1 MNGARIIACFL
12 ILGFLLTQGCTHY
25 KEIRDS
31 PGPTLFI
38 PEAVNASQVVRYA
51 PALLVHNP
59 DQEYNRI
66 ASPTAKADLNGNVHI
81 SMETGQ
87 PRIYVETAPFE
98 TDSGRYTNFVY
109 RVHFPATPFS
119 LIPFFIGAGSNMGLL
134 VVLTVN
140 DADEPVLVTTVGT
153 CGCYVSVIPTDRL
166 AAKAF
171 PTNWKDSPVKVY
183 GESLP
188 SLLRVGSG
196 SRLMVE
202 IRPGEHRV
210 MGLEM
215 IEPNRLDG
223 ISTVPM
229 RLSAAEDLERI
240 PVRRLDGKNEE
251 VSLYYHSW
259 PLAGHVRGAWK
270 PWETLLLGA
279 LSMDPVVGMD
289 KQLGNPANPFYTS
302 LKPWNRNASDMN
314 DFTRFLRHYGWRL

>member
-98 TDSGRYTNFVY
+98 TDSGRYTNFIY
-109 RVHFPATPFS
+109 RAHFPGTPFS
-119 LIPFFIGAGSNMGLL
+119 LLPFFIGAGSNMGLL
-134 VVLTVN
+134 MVMTVN
-140 DADEPVLVTTVGT
+140 DEGDPVLVSTAGT
-153 CGCYVSVIPTDRL
+153 CGCYVAIIPTDRL
-166 AAKAF
+166 DAKAF
-171 PTNWKDSPVKVY
+171 PADWKDTPVHIY
-183 GESLP
+183 GETLP
-188 SLLRVGSG
+188 SMLRVGNAK
-196 SRLMVE
+196 RLMVE

-215 IEPNRLDG
+215 ISPD
-223 ISTVPM
+223 S
-229 RLSAAEDLERI
+229 LSSVSIIPTGLSPVEDLERI
-240 PVRRLDGKNEE
+240 PVHRWDGKKEE
-251 VSLYYHSW
+251 ISLFYRSG

-279 LSMDPVVGMD
+279 LSMDLVVGMD
-289 KQLGNPANPFYTS
+289 KKYGHPLNPFYTS
-302 LKPWNRNASDMN
+302 LKPWNRESSDMS
-314 DFTRFLRHYGWRL
+314 DFVRFLRHYGWRL

>member
-1 MNGARIIACFL
+1 MTKRMILACFVVVGC
-12 ILGFLLTQGCTHY
+12 ILTQGCTHGR
-25 KEIRDS
+25 EIRES
-31 PGPTLFI
+31 AGPVLFV
-38 PEAVNASQVVRYA
+38 PVGENFSCAVRHA
-51 PALLVHNP
+51 PAFLVHNP
-59 DQEYNRI
+59 DQEHNRI
-66 ASPTAKADLNGNVHI
+66 GSPAAQADFNGNVHI
-81 SMETGQ
+81 RMETRQ
-87 PRIYVETAPFE
+87 PRMYFESRPFE
-98 TDSGRYTNFVY
+98 TESGRYTNIVY

-119 LIPFFIGAGSNMGLL
+119 LFPFFIGAGSNMGLM

-140 DADEPVLVTTVGT
+140 EVDEPVLVTTVGT

-171 PTNWKDSPVKVY
+171 PADWKDAPVKVY
-183 GESLP
+183 GETLP
-188 SLLRVGSG
+188 SMLRVGSG

-223 ISTVPM
+223 VPSVPT
-229 RLSAAEDLERI
+229 RLAEEEDLEHI
-240 PVRRLDGKNEE
+240 PVRLDGKKEE
-251 VSLYYHSW
+251 ISLYYHSW

-289 KQLGNPANPFYTS
+289 KQLGHPANPFYTS
-302 LKPWNRNASDMN
+302 LKPWNRNASDLS
-314 DFTRFLRHYGWRL
+314 DFAVFLRHYGWRL